1 VALEDGQPEEA
12 YVGVQVSVTR
22 EDFLRRENRKAQK
35 ENLSLWRSMDFVL
48 LLVSLAL
55 SLFGIMAVY
64 VAGTDARETYAINQ
78 ALGFVVGLA
87 GAIPLA
93 IIDYRV
99 WKRFLRPAYGL
110 VIVMLLAVTLL
121 GVAAGG
127 ATRWIAIGPVQVQ
140 PSEFA
145 KPLMIVVLAGFL
157 AEKAVGQHGVFFKAL
172 GIIAVPGLLVF
183 VQPDLGTALVFGAV
197 FFVMSYVAGARLL
210 QLGALVAAAVVAA
223 VVSVKLGILEE
234 YQVARLTAFM
244 NPSETDTVG
253 YQVAQSKMAIGS
265 GGLTGKGFD
274 ATTLANL
281 GFLPEDHTDF
291 IFSNLAERFGF
302 VGSVT
307 LVFLF
312 FLLIWRILHV
322 ATTSRDRFGVLI
334 AVGIGTMFLF
344 HVFVNV
350 GMTMGIMPVTGI
362 PLPFISYG
370 RSSLVVSVMSL
381 GMLQSIAMRSRSEVS
396 KHPKV

>member
-1 VALEDGQPEEA
+1 MSL
-12 YVGVQVSVTR
+12 TR
-22 EDFLRRENRKAQK
+22 EDFLRRENRKARK
-35 ENLSLWRSMDFVL
+35 ENLRLWRSMDFVL

-55 SLFGIMAVY
+55 SGFGILAVH
-64 VAGTDARETYAINQ
+64 VAGTDANGEAYATIQ
-78 ALGFVVGLA
+78 AIGFVVGFL

-99 WKRFLRPAYGL
+99 WRRFLRPIYGL
-110 VIVMLLAVTLL
+110 AIVMLLAVTLM
-121 GVAAGG
+121 G
-127 ATRWIAIGPVQVQ
+127 ATVNGSTSWLDVGPVQVQ

-145 KPLMIVVLAGFL
+145 KPLMIVVLAGFF
-157 AEKAVGQHGVFFKAL
+157 AEKAVGEHEVFLKAL
-172 GIIAVPGLLVF
+172 GIIAVPGLLVL
-183 VQPDLGTALVFGAV
+183 VQPDLGTATVFGAV
-197 FFVMSYVAGARLL
+197 FLIMAYVAGARLI
-210 QLGALVAAAVVAA
+210 QLLGLVLAA
-223 VVSVKLGILEE
+223 VVSGVLAVKLGILEE
-234 YQVARLTAFM
+234 YQVARLTSFM
-244 NPSETDTVG
+244 NPEDAGTVG

-265 GGLTGKGFD
+265 GGITGKGLD

-302 VGSVT
+302 VGSVA
-307 LVFLF
+307 LIFLF
-312 FLLIWRILHV
+312 FFLIWRILHV

-344 HVFVNV
+344 HVLVNI

-381 GMLQSIAMRSRSEVS
+381 GLLQSVAMRSRSEVS
-396 KHPKV
+396 KQPRV